1 MQVYPDRFEQ
11 QLHTAFPSVVLLFG
25 DEPQQKIECI
35 DILRQHA
42 VKQGF
47 NERQTLVADSEFE
60 WSQLLEASQSMS
72 LFADKQYIEL
82 ELPTGKPG
90 AQGAKAF
97 TELANTGFED
107 LLVLVHG
114 PKIGKDVQSA
124 KWFKTLSKAGFFTLC
139 YPQEGQRLS
148 QWISQ
153 YLTKT
158 GLQADRDSIAL
169 LAENCEG
176 NLLAARQEIEKLALI
191 FPDGI
196 LDREKVASVTVDQS
210 RFTVFQLVDALLGGD
225 MQRAV
230 KILYRLESEGVE
242 PNIVIWALVRE
253 WQVLTTLSNERDAG
267 RAPNW
272 QKMRIW
278 KNKQSLYQ
286 AALNRLSSRDL
297 LHLQDKLQT
306 ADLAFKQT
314 TQAKPFIALCHLCML
329 FLPASLADFP
339 L

>member
-1 MQVYPDRFEQ
+1 MQIYPDRFEQ
-11 QLHTAFPSVVLLFG
+11 QLQSKFPAVVLLFG

-35 DILRQHA
+35 DTLRQHA
-42 VKQGF
+42 LKQGF
-47 NERQTLVADSEFE
+47 SERQTLVADGEFE
-60 WSQLLEASQSMS
+60 WSQLLDASQSMS

-90 AQGAKAF
+90 AQGAKAL
-97 TELANTGFED
+97 TELAQSGFQD
-107 LLVLVHG
+107 LLLLVHG

-124 KWFKTLSKAGFFTLC
+124 KWFKTLSKDGFFTLC
-139 YPQEGQRLS
+139 YPQEGQRLH

-158 GLQADRDSIAL
+158 GMHADLDSIAL

-191 FPDGI
+191 YPDGA
-196 LDREKVASVTVDQS
+196 LDREKVATVTVDQS
-210 RFTVFQLVDALLGGD
+210 RFTVFQLVDALLIGD
-225 MQRAV
+225 IQRAI

-242 PNIVIWALVRE
+242 PNIVIWALIRE
-253 WQVLTTLSNERDAG
+253 WQTLTTLSNARDAG
-267 RAPNW
+267 QAPNW
-272 QKMRIW
+272 QRMRIW
-278 KNKQSLYQ
+278 QNKQSMYQ
-286 AALNRLSSRDL
+286 AALNRLSSSDL
-297 LHLQDKLQT
+297 LQLQDKLQT

-329 FLPASLADFP
+329 FLPAPIADLSL
-339 L
+339 